1 MSQGNKRQSI
11 VQAAREMI
19 LSQEL
24 NTIGSHKRFNHLS
37 AMGQNAKKAARATIL
52 NSSLSQSKSM
62 ERKYGSTRKGNRYE

>member
-24 NTIGSHKRFNHLS
+24 NTIGSSKRFNHLS
-37 AMGQNAKKAARATIL
+37 VMGQNAKKAARGTML
-52 NSSLSQSKSM
+52 NSSLSQSKSV
-62 ERKYGSTRKGNRYE
+62 ERKYGSNHKGNRYE